1 MLSLS
6 QKPNIKLF
14 YFNDLPNFG
23 DKLGHD
29 LIKKLT
35 NQEVIHANALNC
47 NIVSIGSLLENF
59 FVYKDNY
66 SKRIKGLLKP
76 TVKVWESGFINTPT
90 VNKNYLQRKLDVF
103 AVRGELSLSR
113 LESAKGV
120 CNIRPN
126 VVLGD
131 PGLLSDHFIN
141 KETIKKKYKVG
152 IIPHYVDK
160 NSNFLSN
167 LEENFKI
174 IDITKNTK
182 EFLEEVASCESILSS
197 SLHGL
202 IAADSLSIPN
212 LRIRLSSKI
221 VGNDYKFIDYYSS
234 LKIIKHRYITIE
246 NNFNWENSYNI
257 IMDNYLVRDE
267 EVLNIKKKLLESF
280 KNLS

>member
-6 QKPNIKLF
+6 QKQNIKLF

-23 DKLGHD
+23 DKLSHD

-76 TVKVWESGFINTPT
+76 TVKVWGSGFINTPT

-212 LRIRLSSKI
+212 LRIKLSSKI

>member
-76 TVKVWESGFINTPT
+76 TVKVWGSGFINTPT

>member
-23 DKLGHD
+23 DKLSHD

-66 SKRIKGLLKP
+66 SKRIKGLLNP
-76 TVKVWESGFINTPT
+76 TVKVWGSGFINTPT

-167 LEENFKI
+167 LEEN
-174 IDITKNTK
+174 
-182 EFLEEVASCESILSS
+182 S
-197 SLHGL
+197 
-202 IAADSLSIPN
+202 
-212 LRIRLSSKI
+212 
-221 VGNDYKFIDYYSS
+221 
-234 LKIIKHRYITIE
+234 
-246 NNFNWENSYNI
+246 
-257 IMDNYLVRDE
+257 
-267 EVLNIKKKLLESF
+267 
-280 KNLS
+280 